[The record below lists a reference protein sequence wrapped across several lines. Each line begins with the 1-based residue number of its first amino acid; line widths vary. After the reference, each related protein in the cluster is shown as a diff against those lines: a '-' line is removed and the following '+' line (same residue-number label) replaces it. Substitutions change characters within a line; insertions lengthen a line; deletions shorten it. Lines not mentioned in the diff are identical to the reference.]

1 MNQGYDA
8 NKRNRH
14 GFSNWRF
21 QILTGHPV
29 HPGFD
34 DFSLA
39 SVRWVCTILWNFST
53 SQVESRF
60 CPAVAVLLEPAGWQ
74 QHWDTWLRLTVS
86 SQRRGLLGR
95 TWHAK
100 DLPGG
105 GGNKKLVR
113 SSLDW
118 WSWSRLGKMLGLQQ
132 ISADW
137 LWLWS
142 QEAWKK
148 TGSTVSIGESPSWPN
163 GLRIVWL
170 QSMKTLLVNFGE
182 KDEKG
187 RCPSHTL
194 ATTTVTRFQPQM
206 ITNVLSPCTL
216 LQVTASQGDCA
227 VAWSLSDSGW
237 TAANVL
243 PWWCKQL

>member
-8 NKRNRH
+8 NKRNRY
-14 GFSNWRF
+14 GCSNWRF

-53 SQVESRF
+53 LQVESRF

-74 QHWDTWLRLTVS
+74 QHWDTWLRLTVRC
-86 SQRRGLLGR
+86 QRRGGR
-95 TWHAK
+95 GMLRIFLEEEATRNLSAPAWI
-100 DLPGG
+100 GG
-105 GGNKKLVR
+105 AEVDWERCLACSRYKKLTIILVTR
-113 SSLDW
+113 GMEKIWFYSLNWRIANLAEWPQNSMIAIYEDPFGQFW
-118 WSWSRLGKMLGLQQ
+118 GKG
-132 ISADW
+132 W
-137 LWLWS
+137 
-142 QEAWKK
+142 
-148 TGSTVSIGESPSWPN
+148 
-163 GLRIVWL
+163 
-170 QSMKTLLVNFGE
+170 
-182 KDEKG
+182 KG

-237 TAANVL
+237 TAANGVT
-243 PWWCKQL
+243 WWCKQL